1 MSDAT
6 RALLFGLCI
15 VVWLV
20 SLAFRLVPRLRD
32 SYPHARRWAL
42 AAGWLAILG
51 LLAVSFLP

>member
-1 MSDAT
+1 MSDST

-32 SYPHARRWAL
+32 GYPHARRWL
-42 AAGWLAILG
+42 AAGLLAILG